1 MTPQAVVMEAVRD
14 LPGGAQRITAPAAIR
29 TAYRPDIDG
38 LRAVAVLLVVIHHAF
53 PQSGGGFIG
62 VDVFFVISG
71 YLITGILAGDI
82 RQSRFRLAGFYARR
96 IRRIYPALL
105 VVLLA
110 SLLAG
115 WFLMLPNEL
124 ATLGRHVAGGSGFVA
139 NVLYWLQSGYFDRQ
153 AELQPLL
160 HLWSLGVEEQFY
172 IVWPLLL
179 AGLMRLPP
187 RRCLQA
193 VGALLL
199 LSLLGCIVVSEYDLS
214 AAFFLPHTRFWELA
228 AGGWL
233 ALQQAGQRPAADGVP
248 ATGTG
253 RWPQHA
259 ASVAGLSAIGLG
271 AVLIDRHS
279 AFPGA
284 WALLPVGGALLLIQA
299 GPAACINRHLL
310 ARAPMRWIGRIS
322 FSLYLWHWPLLV
334 YGRIWLVGE
343 PDWPQRLALVAVSVL
358 LAWLSYRWIETPFRS
373 APTRRAPRPWSPGP
387 VRFLAGM
394 MAATFCA
401 GVVLHLARG
410 YPDRMP
416 DKRDYIAFFDDYRY
430 TRTHDLL
437 RFDHHECN
445 FYDIESGRAKTAI
458 AATCL
463 RPAAAHRRS
472 VLLWGDSHAQHLA
485 YGLDRTLP
493 ADVALL
499 HVGASGCPPNVD
511 DVHPD
516 PLDSC
521 NRANRLA
528 WQAIGELHPDVVMLA
543 QQGGH
548 SITQYDALIARLHAG
563 GVAQVVLIGPVPHW
577 QPFLYQ
583 VVLKKYWQATPAQI
597 GSNLDPAMFGLDAGL
612 QRRYAG
618 MPGVTYVSM
627 IGPLCH
633 DGACLAYLDGDRKE
647 KLMTYDYAHFTLPA
661 SEFVVRTVVYP
672 AMSGLLN

>member
-1 MTPQAVVMEAVRD
+1 LLKDDRGAQDDAERGAPFAQQVRNVVALLRGNSTVANTVVGFVLVHMAFVGIAFAQLWLTRERGLDAASMAQKIGLLGIAFGVLGSLVGGVLSDRLARR
-14 LPGGAQRITAPAAIR
+14 LPGG
-29 TAYRPDIDG
+29 
-38 LRAVAVLLVVIHHAF
+38 H
-53 PQSGGGFIG
+53 
-62 VDVFFVISG
+62 
-71 YLITGILAGDI
+71 
-82 RQSRFRLAGFYARR
+82 AGF
-96 IRRIYPALL
+96 
-105 VVLLA
+105 VVLLI
-110 SLLAG
+110 LICG
-115 WFLMLPNEL
+115 PLM
-124 ATLGRHVAGGSGFVA
+124 VAYRFADSGSTM
-139 NVLYWLQSGYFDRQ
+139 
-153 AELQPLL
+153 
-160 HLWSLGVEEQFY
+160 FY
-172 IVWPLLL
+172 
-179 AGLMRLPP
+179 
-187 RRCLQA
+187 
-193 VGALLL
+193 VGM
-199 LSLLGCIVVSEYDLS
+199 S

-583 VVLKKYWQATPAQI
+583 VVLKKYWQATPVQI